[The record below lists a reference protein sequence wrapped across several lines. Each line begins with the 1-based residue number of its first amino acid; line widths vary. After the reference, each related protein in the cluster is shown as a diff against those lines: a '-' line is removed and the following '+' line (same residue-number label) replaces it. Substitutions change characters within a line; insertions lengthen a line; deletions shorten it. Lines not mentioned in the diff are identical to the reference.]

1 MSSRRRR
8 REWKRGRSKK
18 YAERVHAKKRAFL
31 RYHMEVD
38 AQTRKRIVE
47 AIWNQTARF
56 IRRHSGRVTEW
67 EVRMDGQTLRLLYDK
82 SRQEIITF
90 LPPPAPMDEETLEE
104 DRQAANFWMTEAALY
119 GRPKVPT
126 P

>member
-8 REWKRGRSKK
+8 REWKRRRSKK
-18 YAERVHAKKRAFL
+18 YAERVHAKRRAFL
-31 RYHMEVD
+31 RYHLEVD
-38 AQTRKRIVE
+38 AQTRRRIVE
-47 AIWNQTARF
+47 AIWNQTATF

-67 EVRMDGQTLRLLYDK
+67 MVDMDGQTLRLLYDK

-90 LPPPAPMDEETLEE
+90 LPPPAPTDEETLEK
-104 DRQAANFWMTEAALY
+104 DRQVVNFWVTEAAFY